1 MSSIVCAAVQCG
13 LCLAVSFIMVQY
25 KYDVFRVVPFI
36 IERYGGGD
44 AV

>member
-1 MSSIVCAAVQCG
+1 MSSIVCAAVQSG
-13 LCLAVSFIMVQY
+13 LCLEVSFIMVQY